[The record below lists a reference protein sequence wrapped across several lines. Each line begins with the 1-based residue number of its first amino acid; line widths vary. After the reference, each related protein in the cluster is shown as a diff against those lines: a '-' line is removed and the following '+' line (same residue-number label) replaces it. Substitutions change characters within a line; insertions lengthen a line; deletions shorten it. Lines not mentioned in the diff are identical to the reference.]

1 MKNGIH
7 VYTEAFTDVHKIQT
21 EYSKCAKGRYRC
33 TYLFVPGTA
42 VMARIR
48 KGNLLVTRSQT
59 RQQQLLTVLLL
70 FGEVVPP

>member
-1 MKNGIH
+1 MKTGLH

-21 EYSKCAKGRYRC
+21 ENSKCAKGHI
-33 TYLFVPGTA
+33 PGTA
-42 VMARIR
+42 VMAHIR
-48 KGNLLVTRSQT
+48 KGNLLITRCQT